1 VPVNTDSIIKFGLST
16 RIYVLH
22 GPRPTNNADDLKIN
36 VSHEEMKK
44 IKQKHD
50 LLAMKLRAKREV
62 EEEEMEK
69 KRKLSEAE
77 AGVNWGMQ
85 DSDEDEMDE
94 GEKSEVNPF
103 AVIEEMNEDF
113 YASDPK
119 KALRVYFEREG
130 EELEFDVED
139 LSSGKFKCS
148 IRLPITSKSGGA
160 VYAEVTHDGKKK
172 ECVAMCALEA
182 CKFILFRIN

>member
-1 VPVNTDSIIKFGLST
+1 LYI
-16 RIYVLH
+16 LH
-22 GPRPTNNADDLKIN
+22 GPKPTNNADDLKIN

-44 IKQKHD
+44 IKQRHD
-50 LLAMKLRAKREV
+50 LLAMKLRARKEV
-62 EEEEMEK
+62 EEEEIAEK
-69 KRKLSEAE
+69 KKQSEAE
-77 AGVNWGMQ
+77 NGVNWGMH
-85 DSDEDEMDE
+85 DSDEDESEE
-94 GEKSEVNPF
+94 GEKSDVNPF
-103 AVIEEMNEDF
+103 AVIEEINEDY

-130 EELEFDVED
+130 ENLEYDIED

-148 IRLPITSKSGGA
+148 IRLPISNKSGGA

-182 CKFILFRIN
+182 CKFIKLNLFSVC

>member
-1 VPVNTDSIIKFGLST
+1 
-16 RIYVLH
+16 
-22 GPRPTNNADDLKIN
+22 

-182 CKFILFRIN
+182 CKFILFRITVNLR